1 MWKVW
6 LGFAEP
12 GTTADVD
19 DADDGLA
26 SLWDAAYGHG
36 DTTRSW
42 FEPEPVMSLRM
53 LDAAGVA
60 SRSAVIDVGG
70 GASRLADA
78 LLARGQED
86 VTVLDIS
93 GAALLV
99 ARERLGPDADR
110 VRWITGNVVNW
121 SPDRRYD
128 AWHDRAVLHF
138 LTDADSLVRYL
149 AVLEAATR
157 LGAAAVF
164 GCFAP
169 DGPASCSGLP
179 VARRSAADLAALL
192 GPAWAIV
199 SADRESH
206 PTPEGGVQ
214 PFTWAAFTR
223 RPGPIANA

>member
-1 MWKVW
+1 M
-6 LGFAEP
+6 
-12 GTTADVD
+12 
-19 DADDGLA
+19 
-26 SLWDAAYGHG
+26 
-36 DTTRSW
+36 TRSW

-53 LDAAGVA
+53 LDAVGIA
-60 SRSAVIDVGG
+60 SGSAVIDVGG

-93 GAALLV
+93 GAALLA

-110 VRWITGNVVNW
+110 VHWITANVVGW
-121 SPDRRYD
+121 SPDRCYD

-138 LTDADSLVRYL
+138 LTDEDSQTRYL
-149 AVLEAATR
+149 GVLAAAAR
-157 LGAAAVF
+157 PGAAAVF

-179 VARRSAADLAALL
+179 VTRRSAADLAALL
-192 GPAWAIV
+192 GPAWALV
-199 SADRESH
+199 CADRELH
-206 PTPEGGVQ
+206 PTPGGDVQ

-223 RPGPIANA
+223 RQAPS